1 MMNGPGF
8 YCSAGD
14 GQNVF
19 YAPNAVTGPNWLNLI
34 AANHAAYTYPVSGW
48 TWYETEDLARMA
60 MGLPSWDSLQLQAR

>member
-19 YAPNAVTGPNWLNLI
+19 YAANAVNGPNGLNLI
-34 AANHAAYTYPVSGW
+34 ATNHLTYTYPVSGW
-48 TWYETEDLARMA
+48 TWYETEDLARTA
-60 MGLPSWDSLQLQAR
+60 MGLPSWGSLQPQAP